1 MDINLVVNHESI
13 SQDAENIVGVEDN
26 RLAAPDV
33 SVEHTLD
40 NVEKKTEETNAP
52 VPEPVENINSVNAA
66 EVLQKE
72 FFLVFNTFK
81 DFDRSFK
88 EYQKNTLTSFC
99 TSHNAKNF
107 SKEVTLEEI
116 LQDRAK
122 ETVSGLPSIR
132 WECQTG
138 GLVVPF
144 LGFPFISVGHSKYD
158 CSQGRDLNV
167 AEKMR
172 WRKDRENKSKLGVYT
187 PTRQLSRPTKKMGCP
202 ASMCCKKIY
211 AFPSYKIPK
220 DTKRKRTEVSKK
232 LRDVFEKILKNNK
245 INETENKEEK
255 DSLGSLMYLT
265 IFADPKS
272 HKFHIEFKDETT
284 PDILTPANTPLISLG
299 SSYSKIKDL
308 EDALASYK
316 KQHRCKLY
324 NAVNETIR
332 LPSSPLLYE
341 QLIYKCLYA
350 VKDKGKNG

>member
-1 MDINLVVNHESI
+1 M
-13 SQDAENIVGVEDN
+13 
-26 RLAAPDV
+26 
-33 SVEHTLD
+33 
-40 NVEKKTEETNAP
+40 
-52 VPEPVENINSVNAA
+52 
-66 EVLQKE
+66 
-72 FFLVFNTFK
+72 
-81 DFDRSFK
+81 
-88 EYQKNTLTSFC
+88 
-99 TSHNAKNF
+99 
-107 SKEVTLEEI
+107 
-116 LQDRAK
+116 QDRAK

-284 PDILTPANTPLISLG
+284 ADILTPANTPLISLG